1 MKALSIKKSRNIVHN
16 EDKGIWVGEFAV
28 PLAHPVNGQSK
39 VADFREL
46 TGGYS
51 DLFKIIVRY
60 EMCTDQTGEYLA
72 VSESKFEL
80 RVHTAPGI
88 RFEYSRKNTSAPKA
102 HIHYTGVAGII
113 SPALMRNFADTKDP
127 KKKGTWKK
135 CTCLL
140 VGRDFV
146 LV

>member
-1 MKALSIKKSRNIVHN
+1 M
-16 EDKGIWVGEFAV
+16 
-28 PLAHPVNGQSK
+28 
-39 VADFREL
+39 
-46 TGGYS
+46 
-51 DLFKIIVRY
+51 
-60 EMCTDQTGEYLA
+60 A

-127 KKKGTWKK
+127 KKKGHLEKVHMPVGGQRFRP
-135 CTCLL
+135 CLEDFL
-140 VGRDFV
+140 YFIIRECGFVGLHGWENRLRDFKKT
-146 LV
+146 LA